1 MCLCRSSP
9 LCDLALIN
17 MTIAIVTND
26 TFAEFGDVRLLV
38 FSDNQIR
45 TLRTNILSGLGSMTY
60 LSLDND

>member
-1 MCLCRSSP
+1 
-9 LCDLALIN
+9 

-45 TLRTNILSGLGSMTY
+45 TLRTNILSRLGSMTY